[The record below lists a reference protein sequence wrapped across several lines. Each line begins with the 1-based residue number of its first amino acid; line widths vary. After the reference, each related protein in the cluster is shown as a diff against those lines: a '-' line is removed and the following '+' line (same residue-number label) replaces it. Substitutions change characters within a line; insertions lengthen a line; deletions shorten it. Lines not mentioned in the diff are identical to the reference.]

1 MEKSIEGILNKLE
14 GLSTIELIAK
24 KLNLKKNTAIK
35 KIHELKKL
43 GYVETSGG
51 GKQPRLYRISRIK
64 TQKIGNPGLYD
75 VINKNSPIKLVKPYE
90 HRVVG
95 RSISIEEAI
104 VLAVKSENFR
114 LILASLA
121 LFNKVKTWSKL
132 YELAKKEN
140 VRRKT
145 GALYELT
152 RKIMRA
158 RKIDD
163 KTQKLLLN
171 AKHEKKD
178 IIAGMHS
185 EDFKDIEK
193 KWNVHIPFNYN
204 DLRRYK
210 E

>member
-1 MEKSIEGILNKLE
+1 MEKSIAGMLNKLE
-14 GLSTIELIAK
+14 GLNTIELIAK
-24 KLNLKKNTAIK
+24 KLNLKKSTAIK
-35 KIHELKKL
+35 KIHELKKR

-90 HRVVG
+90 HRIVG

-158 RKIDD
+158 RKMDD
-163 KTQKLLLN
+163 KTQKLLLS

>member
-24 KLNLKKNTAIK
+24 KLNLKKSTAIK

-132 YELAKKEN
+132 YELAKREN

-158 RKIDD
+158 RKMDD
-163 KTQKLLLN
+163 KTQKLLLS

>member
-14 GLSTIELIAK
+14 GLNTIELIAK
-24 KLNLKKNTAIK
+24 KLNLKKSTAIK

-114 LILASLA
+114 LILA
-121 LFNKVKTWSKL
+121 
-132 YELAKKEN
+132 
-140 VRRKT
+140 
-145 GALYELT
+145 
-152 RKIMRA
+152 
-158 RKIDD
+158 
-163 KTQKLLLN
+163 
-171 AKHEKKD
+171 
-178 IIAGMHS
+178 
-185 EDFKDIEK
+185 
-193 KWNVHIPFNYN
+193 
-204 DLRRYK
+204 
-210 E
+210 

>member
-14 GLSTIELIAK
+14 GLNTIELIAK
-24 KLNLKKNTAIK
+24 KLNLKKSTAIK

-132 YELAKKEN
+132 YELAKREN

-158 RKIDD
+158 RKMDD
-163 KTQKLLLN
+163 KTQKLLLS

>member
-132 YELAKKEN
+132 YELAKREN

-158 RKIDD
+158 RKMDD
-163 KTQKLLLN
+163 KTQKLLLS

>member
-1 MEKSIEGILNKLE
+1 KLE

-132 YELAKKEN
+132 YELAKREN

-158 RKIDD
+158 RKMDD
-163 KTQKLLLN
+163 KTQKLLLS

>member
-51 GKQPRLYRISRIK
+51 GKQPSLYRISRIK

-132 YELAKKEN
+132 YELAKREN

-158 RKIDD
+158 RKMDD
-163 KTQKLLLN
+163 KTQKLLLS